1 MCRFKTVVGGQINY
15 RKLELDSFEK
25 QGPFRPPKPFF
36 FGGGG
41 IPVPRIPVPMP
52 VTIEIFLESELL
64 RPIFILEIQ

>member
-36 FGGGG
+36 FWGGG
-41 IPVPRIPVPMP
+41 IPVPMP

>member
-25 QGPFRPPKPFF
+25 QGPFRPPQTIF

-41 IPVPRIPVPMP
+41 IPVPMP